1 MVTLPVE
8 ITHGHSED
16 ELCSRCLRWAR
27 EPNSSNCM
35 NEARPSAD
43 LLWTRMPDEVE
54 CFGFF
59 HLVACFRRPSK
70 EPFKILLFMI
80 IIFNL
85 LPVSF
90 KDQILQKLLWTPQ
103 LFSVFNVSYPQGKK
117 KNLEL
122 WEPRFLYHYALL
134 KAHVFLPFQINQPQQ
149 HKYSLKE
156 L

>member
-27 EPNSSNCM
+27 EPNSSNSM

-85 LPVSF
+85 LHVSF

-117 KNLEL
+117 KK
-122 WEPRFLYHYALL
+122 PRALRA
-134 KAHVFLPFQINQPQQ
+134 KVFVPLCPSEGPRISTISN
-149 HKYSLKE
+149 KSATTA
-156 L
+156 